1 MTASRSTVQQSSS
14 AGAQSSVYLH
24 PMARFERRALDPAH
38 LRPRRTAFTFPSSI
52 PRHWLAGS
60 PTRSHFFNAINLFVV
75 AFEDFMVRVMRGQLP
90 RLKEDPEFAR
100 QVRGFMGQEATH
112 SYVHEK
118 FLSNLR
124 GQGYRIDGYLE
135 RAERVF
141 TQVFEKWLGLRICLA
156 MISGFEHLTA
166 LLSELV
172 LSNRTLKDAE
182 PFMAELWEW
191 HAAEEIEHK
200 EMAFE
205 LLKRTNRSYLLRAAG
220 GLLGGLVVGGFIAA
234 GMVMLLRQ
242 DGELLRKR
250 TWGDLKILFF
260 GPDRMARRSL
270 AIFLEYFRPG
280 FHPSQRDTYHLA
292 ESVFQ
297 RAP

>member
-1 MTASRSTVQQSSS
+1 MTSLSS
-14 AGAQSSVYLH
+14 AARAPALTQGAPAVFIQ
-24 PMARFERRALDPAH
+24 PMARFESRPPDPAH
-38 LRPRRTAFTFPSSI
+38 IRPRRTAFSFSGSI
-52 PRHWLAGS
+52 PRHWLAGN
-60 PTRSHFFNAINLFVV
+60 PVATHFFNAINLFVV
-75 AFEDFMVRVMRGQLP
+75 SFEDFMARVMRGRLP
-90 RLKEDPEFAR
+90 HLKDDPDFAR

-124 GQGYRIDGYLE
+124 GQGYRIDGYLGT
-135 RAERVF
+135 AERVF
-141 TQVFEKWLGLRICLA
+141 TQVFEKWLGLRVCLA

-172 LSNRTLKDAE
+172 HSNRTLKDAE

-205 LLKRTNRSYLLRAAG
+205 LLKRTNRSYLLRMLG
-220 GLLGGLVVGGFIAA
+220 GLLGGVVVAGFIGV
-234 GMVMLLRQ
+234 GMGMLLRQ

-250 TWGDLKILFF
+250 TWSDLKLLLF
-260 GPDRMARRSL
+260 GPDRMAGRSL
-270 AIFLEYFRPG
+270 AIFWEYFRPG

>member
-1 MTASRSTVQQSSS
+1 MTASRSAVQQSTV
-14 AGAQSSVYLH
+14 AGSQSSVYLH

-90 RLKEDPEFAR
+90 RLKDDPEFAR

-112 SYVHEK
+112 SFVHEK

-124 GQGYRIDGYLE
+124 GQGYRIDGYLGT
-135 RAERVF
+135 AERVF
-141 TQVFEKWLGLRICLA
+141 TQVFEKWLGLRVCLA
-156 MISGFEHLTA
+156 MIAGFEHLTA

-205 LLKRTNRSYLLRAAG
+205 LLKRTNRSYLLRMLG
-220 GLLGGLVVGGFIAA
+220 GLLGGLVVAGFIGV
-234 GMVMLLRQ
+234 GMAMLLRQ

-250 TWGDLKILFF
+250 TWADLKVLLF
-260 GPDRMARRSL
+260 GPDRMAGRSL
-270 AIFLEYFRPG
+270 AIFFEYFRPG

>member
-1 MTASRSTVQQSSS
+1 MTASRSAVQQSTV
-14 AGAQSSVYLH
+14 AGSQSSVYVH

-38 LRPRRTAFTFPSSI
+38 LRPRRTAFTFPNSI

-75 AFEDFMVRVMRGQLP
+75 AFEDFMVRVMRSQLP
-90 RLKEDPEFAR
+90 HLKNDPEFSR

-124 GQGYRIDGYLE
+124 QQGYRIDGYLGA
-135 RAERVF
+135 AERVF
-141 TQVFEKWLGLRICLA
+141 TQVFEKRLGLRVCIS
-156 MISGFEHLTA
+156 MIAGFEHLTA
-166 LLSELV
+166 LLSEIV
-172 LSNRTLKDAE
+172 LSSRMMKQAE

-205 LLKRTNRSYLLRAAG
+205 LLKRTSRSYLLRMVG
-220 GLLGGLVVGGFIAA
+220 GLLGGLVVAGFIGV

-242 DGELLRKR
+242 DGELRQKR
-250 TWGDLKILFF
+250 TWADLKGLLF
-260 GPDRMARRSL
+260 GSEKMVSRGL

-297 RAP
+297 RAQ